1 MNFLIHQSWITS
13 LKAKK
18 RDYPSGLEPDLKPRK
33 AFIYL
38 SYYTL
43 TFQPL
48 TSILPSQRAASV
60 ETYQHNI
67 LSLLHIHLFQVIVSL
82 VLNS

>member
-18 RDYPSGLEPDLKPRK
+18 RDYPSGLEPDLKSRK

-38 SYYTL
+38 SFYTL
-43 TFQPL
+43 IYQPL
-48 TSILPSQRAASV
+48 TSIPPSQRAVFAG
-60 ETYQHNI
+60 TDP
-67 LSLLHIHLFQVIVSL
+67 L
-82 VLNS
+82 VGCCLRCSRLRGITAGRVPL